1 MMVAEAQGKEKVRGC
16 VLFNA
21 AGGLTSFRDEELPW
35 VLRPLWVFVRVVL
48 FGDVFGPGLFKRF
61 STEENV
67 RSVLSQVRDRRR
79 ARDENECCIVC
90 VFVRTDTFNCGCA
103 TQLNEGI
110 CPLRARTYTSLYLS
124 HFTLPQVY
132 GNKTAVDD
140 ELVDIL
146 LIPGG
151 DDGAEEVFLKV
162 LRAPAGPSPEQL
174 LPRIQVPIIGIWGV
188 SRL

>member
-1 MMVAEAQGKEKVRGC
+1 MQAHTTRSSPSLLFI
-16 VLFNA
+16 VL
-21 AGGLTSFRDEELPW
+21 
-35 VLRPLWVFVRVVL
+35 
-48 FGDVFGPGLFKRF
+48 
-61 STEENV
+61 
-67 RSVLSQVRDRRR
+67 
-79 ARDENECCIVC
+79 
-90 VFVRTDTFNCGCA
+90 
-103 TQLNEGI
+103 
-110 CPLRARTYTSLYLS
+110 
-124 HFTLPQVY
+124 QVY

-188 SRL
+188 SRRRRRVEGEEGARETRWGGRFTRV